1 MRPRWRP
8 LGGERHYWP
17 VTEIAPTESY
27 PRQRARTRGFRLGA
41 PRAFTVA
48 DDGHRI
54 LFLRSR
60 GGADATTCLWSLD
73 LTPGAETCVVDPRDL
88 LDDAESLPD
97 EERVRRERLRE
108 VNAGI
113 TEYSLDRDGR
123 IAVFALSGTP
133 YVVDISAP
141 GTARALP
148 APGPVIDPRVDPTGQ
163 RAAYVCNRGLYVID
177 IGRDVDIDG
186 GEPQLLCAPDSDDVS
201 WGLADFIAA
210 EELDRVRGYWWLA
223 DGSGLLVERSD
234 DSPVSSWWIADP
246 ARPDIPARAH
256 RYPAA
261 GTANADVSLWRVG
274 LDGTRREVAWDHEAF
289 PYLARVSAPE
299 LGSPL
304 VTLLSRDQ
312 RRQLILEVDPASGA
326 TRILRERTDPE
337 WVELMPGVPTRTPSG
352 ALVEIVADRQS
363 DTYRLVV
370 GDVAVSP
377 VGLQVE
383 AVIDAGA
390 DAAGADDLLILA
402 GTEPV
407 TTGLHRVSVI
417 PGLAD
422 FTYDATVS
430 PVRPVDG
437 ATAHGRRTGDITITS
452 TTRLDSTATTV
463 EVWRGDERLAEVASL
478 AETPVITPRVHLM
491 RGGERDLHIAVLFP
505 TGHVPGSARLPVIMS
520 PYGGPHARLV
530 VAAGLMYGTDQW
542 LADQGYVVVV
552 ADGRGT
558 PGRGPAWD
566 RAVQGDLATPALE
579 DQVAALEAVA
589 AAYPDDIDVGRV
601 GIRGWSFG
609 GYLAALAVL
618 RRPDVFHAAVAG
630 APVTEWRLYDTGY
643 TERYLGLPEIDPE
656 AYDRSS
662 LLPLASQ
669 LDRPLLIIHG
679 LADDNVVVA
688 HTLQLSSALLA
699 AGRPHAVLPLS
710 GVTHMTPQEVVA
722 ENLLRA
728 EVDFFAV
735 ALG

>member
-1 MRPRWRP
+1 MRPRHRTP
-8 LGGERHYWP
+8 GGERHDRA
-17 VTEIAPTESY
+17 VTETASTESY

-48 DDGHRI
+48 GDGPQVV
-54 LFLRSR
+54 FLRSR

-73 LTPGAETCVVDPRDL
+73 LETGDETCIADPRDL

-97 EERVRRERLRE
+97 EERARRERLRE
-108 VNAGI
+108 VSAGI
-113 TEYSLDRDGR
+113 TEYSLDHDGS

-133 YVVDISAP
+133 YAVRLANP
-141 GTARALP
+141 GTAQPLP
-148 APGPVIDPRVDPTGQ
+148 APGPVIDPRVDPTGR
-163 RAAYVCNRGLYVID
+163 RAAYVCDRGLYV
-177 IGRDVDIDG
+177 VDLDG
-186 GEPQLLCAPDSDDVS
+186 GDPQLLCAPESDDVT

-234 DSPVSSWWIADP
+234 DSPVATWWIADP
-246 ARPDIPARAH
+246 SQPELPARPH

-261 GTANADVSLWRVG
+261 GTANADVSLWLVG
-274 LDGTRREVAWDHEAF
+274 LDGARREVAWDHDAF
-289 PYLARVSAPE
+289 PYLARVSAPDA
-299 LGSPL
+299 GAPL

-312 RRQLILEVDPASGA
+312 RRQSILEVDPTTGA
-326 TRILRERTDPE
+326 TRVLRERIDPE
-337 WVELMPGVPTRTPSG
+337 WVELMPGVPTRTPDG
-352 ALVEIVADRQS
+352 ALVEIVADR
-363 DTYRLVV
+363 DADAYRLVV
-370 GDVAVSP
+370 DDVSLTP
-377 VGLQVE
+377 PDLQVQ
-383 AVIDAGA
+383 AVIDAG
-390 DAAGADDLLILA
+390 DRDVLVLAA
-402 GTEPV
+402 TNPV
-407 TTGLHRVSVI
+407 TPGLHRVAYDGTIASTHA
-417 PGLAD
+417 AD
-422 FTYDATVS
+422 DAMVQ
-430 PVRPVDG
+430 
-437 ATAHGRRTGDITITS
+437 GRRSGHVVITS
-452 TTRLDSTATTV
+452 TTRLGSTATTV
-463 EVWRGDERLAEVASL
+463 EVWRGDERLAGIASL
-478 AETPVITPRVHLM
+478 AEIPVISPQVHLM
-491 RGGERDLHIAVLFP
+491 RGGERDLDIAVLFP
-505 TGHVPGSARLPVIMS
+505 TDHVPGSARLPVIMS

-566 RAVQGDLATPALE
+566 RAVHGDLATPALE

-589 AAYPDDIDVGRV
+589 AAYPDDVDTGRV

-643 TERYLGLPEIDPE
+643 TERYLGVPQEEPDN
-656 AYDRSS
+656 YDRTS
-662 LLPLASQ
+662 LLPLASG
-669 LDRPLLIIHG
+669 LTRPLLIIHG

-688 HTLQLSSALLA
+688 HSLRLSSALLA

-728 EVDFFAV
+728 EVDFFAE